1 MVMQTA
7 RHPLGKLR
15 WPTSYPWLIQALV
28 IASCS
33 VIGLVGLRFVSK
45 GPTLPVLGL
54 AGAILAVLF
63 LLRPHLGMYAVV
75 VGAGVVRVQ
84 AGTGTGSPIVASLAC
99 ALLLCGCWL
108 VHQIVYRQ
116 PLNLLPRIVAMPG
129 LAVMGFSLF
138 SLLWGRATLDPR
150 ITVPGKFIFTQIGG
164 TILFLVSVG
173 LLFVG
178 ADLLRDRE
186 TRNWIVII
194 VLAVG
199 FGALPL
205 RALNK
210 GDSLFSVFGLFGT
223 WFVALCWA
231 HALANTRLAPRLRW
245 LLAAGALGWLAVQL
259 TRQFDWTSG
268 WLPPAIALV
277 MVTVI
282 IRPRIGVPL
291 IGIGLILMVSFPQVI
306 SQLMTSEESQGSL
319 GGNFGRTE
327 LWMRNIELLKDHL
340 LFGTGPAGYALYYMT
355 FVPTEAMSSH
365 CNYIDVLAETGV
377 PGLLSF
383 LALFGGLGW
392 LAWRLKPR
400 LTEASDRA
408 TCIAMLGGLPAVLA
422 AMALGDWVIP
432 FVYNQTI
439 AGFDHTVYSWLV
451 FAIVCGMWAQL
462 HHGNIND
469 A

>member
-1 MVMQTA
+1 MQTA
-7 RHPLGKLR
+7 HHPLGKLS
-15 WPTSYPWLIQALV
+15 WPTSYPWLIQTLV
-28 IASCS
+28 VASCG
-33 VIGLVGLRFVSK
+33 VIGLVGLRLVSK
-45 GPTLPVLGL
+45 GPTLLVLGL

-63 LLRPHLGMYAVV
+63 LLRPHLGMYVVV

-99 ALLLCGCWL
+99 ALLLCGCWI
-108 VHQIVYRQ
+108 VHQIVYRR
-116 PLNLLPRIVAMPG
+116 PIVLLPRIVAWPG
-129 LAVMGFSLF
+129 LALMGFSLF

-150 ITVPGKFIFTQIGG
+150 IIVPGKFIFTQIGG
-164 TILFLVSVG
+164 TALFLVSIG

-186 TRNWIVII
+186 TRNWIVIVI
-194 VLAVG
+194 LAVG

-210 GDSLFSVFGLFGT
+210 SDALFSVFGLFGA

-231 HALANTRLAPRLRW
+231 HALTNTRLAPRVRW

-259 TRQFDWTSG
+259 TREFDWTSG
-268 WLPPAIALV
+268 WLPPAIAFIL
-277 MVTVI
+277 I
-282 IRPRIGVPL
+282 IAIVRPRIGVPL
-291 IGIGLILMVSFPQVI
+291 IGLGLVLLVSFPQVVN
-306 SQLMTSEESQGSL
+306 QLVNSEESQGSL
-319 GGNFGRTE
+319 GGDFGRTE

-365 CNYIDVLAETGV
+365 SNYIDVLAETGI

-392 LAWRLKPR
+392 IAWRLKPR
-400 LTEASDRA
+400 LTDASDRA
-408 TCIAMLGGLPAVLA
+408 TCIAMLAALPAVLA

-439 AGFDHTVYSWLV
+439 AGFDYTVYSWLV
-451 FAIVCGMWAQL
+451 FALVCGMWAQQRY
-462 HHGNIND
+462 GDISD